1 MPAFKDNLES
11 TKDTEILEHWNLCVK
26 LFGKHLH
33 SGAGLINGLMTVL
46 EKAFKLADGVVIE
59 AAFRSWMVLM
69 NNFSLSPH
77 ILNSSKRVKLL
88 TRPLQV
94 NNAKTE
100 STLRQKFTAWW
111 HLIQLLGPNNHLHLD
126 TVVLTFLKFCYGPKS
141 DFTNSLDNP
150 KTPDIASPATPLS
163 PVKKHSSMEKPC
175 SGPNPGLPSSQLKPT
190 KVPPIRFSSQSSIHI

>member
-26 LFGKHLH
+26 LLGKHLH
-33 SGAGLINGLMTVL
+33 SGAGLINGLMTVV

-141 DFTNSLDNP
+141 DFTNS
-150 KTPDIASPATPLS
+150 PDIASPATPLS

>member
-26 LFGKHLH
+26 LLGKHLH

-88 TRPLQV
+88 TRPLQ
-94 NNAKTE
+94 
-100 STLRQKFTAWW
+100 KFTAWW

-141 DFTNSLDNP
+141 DFTNS
-150 KTPDIASPATPLS
+150 PDIASPATPLS